1 MQADAVYAA
10 VEEFSLAMQ
19 RDKEA
24 HHEGMMTHEVE
35 AAVGGVNGNMG
46 TDPVMDVLWKMQ
58 TALRVLGRI

>member
-10 VEEFSLAMQ
+10 VEEFRLAMQ

-24 HHEGMMTHEVE
+24 QHEGMTREVE
-35 AAVGGVNGNMG
+35 AAVGAVNGSMG